1 MSKYK
6 DLIQQAKNTDN
17 QQSAK
22 PENKK
27 AELPEN
33 KKAELPENQIK
44 EPEVNLCIKVEK
56 RLRQHWA
63 AEAKRKGTT
72 LKAVISKALED
83 ELGIPE

>member
-6 DLIQQAKNTDN
+6 DLIQQAKNNDN
-17 QQSAK
+17 QQSVK
-22 PENKK
+22 PESKK
-27 AELPEN
+27 S
-33 KKAELPENQIK
+33 ELPENQIK

-72 LKAVISKALED
+72 LKAIISKALE
-83 ELGIPE
+83 ERLGLPQ

>member
-22 PENKK
+22 
-27 AELPEN
+27 PEN